1 MQEIEDHSGKSDNKE
16 MMAISARK
24 QLENLNISKMH

>member
-1 MQEIEDHSGKSDNKE
+1 MQEIEDHSENSDNKE
-16 MMAISARK
+16 MMAISASK

>member
-1 MQEIEDHSGKSDNKE
+1 MQEIEDHSGKSDSKE
-16 MMAISARK
+16 MMAVSASK